1 MNLKNHSISGFLN
14 MWITNLWKYL
24 IYDIIYKIINYEI
37 KKESTEKNRA
47 AKTVKII

>member
-1 MNLKNHSISGFLN
+1 MATFSF
-14 MWITNLWKYL
+14 MWITNLWNY
-24 IYDIIYKIINYEI
+24 IVYDIIYKIINYEI